1 MRWII
6 ALHKLSA
13 AELVHLPDTHTKV
26 SIRCFNKMPMRFL
39 LATLLLT
46 LLPGVCLAQSSAAPA
61 QVLLDQSQ
69 PPAAWWLG
77 AQPAGND
84 DRIGAEMPLWATP
97 DGRILAI
104 VALAD
109 NHGAPVLPQSP
120 QVSSAADWRLVDVT
134 NFVNG
139 GLSFRLSQDAHAYAN
154 FGRGILLAPLFRA
167 PECGQSSLFGSSF
180 ACAGAASIANSGAAS
195 IGVELNGADVALDL
209 NYGLSWL
216 RFNEQAAQ
224 RQPWDL
230 FSGDASV
237 PTLMLPGFTLANV
250 QNAGFGA
257 QSRWRLDDTQSVDIG
272 AALSRIQFE
281 LPGMPLSPSFNQAA
295 LSLGLHRG
303 DFSGLI
309 VGRVLGPNDSIGGG
323 QHWSSIDLGI
333 SWRAPWRGVF
343 SVGAQNVWSSG
354 YLPALNEPAT
364 REVDPGQA
372 RVPYVQYHQDL

>member
-13 AELVHLPDTHTKV
+13 AELVQLPDTHTKV
-26 SIRCFNKMPMRFL
+26 SIRCLNEMPMRFL

-46 LLPGVCLAQSSAAPA
+46 LLPGLGLAQSVTPAPLLEPQAPA
-61 QVLLDQSQ
+61 Q
-69 PPAAWWLG
+69 WWLG
-77 AQPAGND
+77 TQRLGNEQ
-84 DRIGAEMPLWATP
+84 RIGAEMPLWATP

-104 VALAD
+104 VALAN

-120 QVSSAADWRLVDVT
+120 QISSAADWRLVDVT
-134 NFVNG
+134 SFVNG

-154 FGRGILLAPLFRA
+154 FGRGILLAPLFRG
-167 PECGQSSLFGSSF
+167 PECGQSSLFGSTP
-180 ACAGAASIANSGAAS
+180 ACSSAETVASSGNAN
-195 IGVELNGADVALDL
+195 IGVELSGDDVALDL

-216 RFNEQAAQ
+216 RFNDQSVQ

-230 FSGDASV
+230 FTGEASM

-250 QNAGFGA
+250 QTAGFGA
-257 QSRWRLDDTQSVDIG
+257 QGRWRLDDAQSVDIG

-309 VGRVLGPNDSIGGG
+309 VGRVLGPNDSIGG
-323 QHWSSIDLGI
+323 QRWSSIDLGI

-354 YLPALNEPAT
+354 YLPTLNEPAT
-364 REVDPGQA
+364 REVDPSQA

>member
-1 MRWII
+1 
-6 ALHKLSA
+6 
-13 AELVHLPDTHTKV
+13 
-26 SIRCFNKMPMRFL
+26 MPMRFL

-46 LLPGVCLAQSSAAPA
+46 LLPGLCLAQSSAAPVPLA
-61 QVLLDQSQ
+61 VEPQSQVLQ
-69 PPAAWWLG
+69 WWHSAPTAPG
-77 AQPAGND
+77 A
-84 DRIGAEMPLWATP
+84 DRVGAEMPLWTTP

-104 VALAD
+104 VALA
-109 NHGAPVLPQSP
+109 NNSGAPVLPQSP

-134 NFVNG
+134 SFVTS
-139 GLSFRLSQDAHAYAN
+139 GLSFRLSNNAHAYAN
-154 FGRGILLAPLFRA
+154 FGRGILLAPLFTT
-167 PECGQSSLFGSSF
+167 PDCGQSSMFGTVGP
-180 ACAGAASIANSGAAS
+180 CATASVIGNSGSAS
-195 IGVELNGADVALDL
+195 LGVELGGDDVALDL

-216 RFNEQAAQ
+216 RTDEHVLQ

-230 FSGDASV
+230 FGGGDAGV
-237 PTLMLPGFTLANV
+237 PTLMLPGFSLANV

-257 QSRWRLDDTQSVDIG
+257 QGRWRLDEMQSVDVG

-281 LPGMPLSPSFNQAA
+281 LPGMPLSTTSLNQAA

-303 DFSGLI
+303 DFSGVI
-309 VGRVLGPNDSIGGG
+309 VGRVLGPNDSINGG

-354 YLPALNEPAT
+354 YLPTLNDPAT
-364 REVDPGQA
+364 REVDPSQA

>member
-1 MRWII
+1 
-6 ALHKLSA
+6 
-13 AELVHLPDTHTKV
+13 
-26 SIRCFNKMPMRFL
+26 MPMRFS

-46 LLPGVCLAQSSAAPA
+46 LLPGLSLAQSPVASAPRLLEQPQAP
-61 QVLLDQSQ
+61 SE
-69 PPAAWWLG
+69 WWLG
-77 AQPAGND
+77 TQSSVGAE
-84 DRIGAEMPLWATP
+84 RIGAEMPLWATP

-104 VALAD
+104 VALAN
-109 NHGAPVLPQSP
+109 NHGAPVMPQSP

-167 PECGQSSLFGSSF
+167 PECGQSSLFGT
-180 ACAGAASIANSGAAS
+180 AGECASAETIGSTGTASLGIELNSGDA
-195 IGVELNGADVALDL
+195 ALDL

-216 RFNEQAAQ
+216 RLSDQAVQ

-230 FSGDASV
+230 FTGDANI

-257 QSRWRLDDTQSVDIG
+257 QGRLRLDDTQSVDIG

-281 LPGMPLSPSFNQAA
+281 LPGMPLSPSLNQAA

-309 VGRVLGPNDSIGGG
+309 VGRVLTPNDSITGG

-364 REVDPGQA
+364 REVDPSQA